1 MRAAVL
7 TEFNKDWELK
17 TVPDPRPAP
26 GQVLIR
32 IHASGM
38 CGTDLHAHHGHLGA
52 KPPIILGHEP
62 AGEIVELGAG
72 VLDLKVGD
80 RVGVFWNQKGDG
92 RCPVCQAGRP
102 DRCPNVQSWMQLGG
116 ANSELMLAWASGCA
130 LIPDRLSYE
139 LAAPLFCGGYT
150 VMSGLRNGDPKP
162 GERVAVLGM
171 GGLGH
176 MALQLSKAV
185 GLETFA
191 VTGQADKKAELME
204 FGADEVLLAGDDPGK
219 ALQAAGGADVILSTT
234 NSTKQISAAFAGLRP
249 QGRFVNMGV
258 PDGPLVINPML
269 LLSGQRQLR
278 GSAQDERSDLFETLN
293 LAAAGKVK
301 PKIELYPLARA
312 NEVRERLEAG
322 KVRYRAVLQHAT

>member
-7 TEFNKDWELK
+7 TAFNEDWQFQTL
-17 TVPDPRPAP
+17 PDPRPAA

-38 CGTDLHAHHGHLGA
+38 CGTDLHAHHGHLGG
-52 KPPIILGHEP
+52 KTPMVLGHEP

-92 RCPVCQAGRP
+92 RCAVCQAGRP
-102 DRCPNVQSWMQLGG
+102 DRCRNAQSWMHLGG
-116 ANSELMLAWASGCA
+116 ANSELMLAWATGCA
-130 LIPDRLSYE
+130 LIPDGLSYE

-176 MALQLSKAV
+176 MALQLGKAL

-191 VTGQADKKAELME
+191 ITGQADKRAELME
-204 FGADEVLLAGDDPGK
+204 FGADEVLLSGDDPGK
-219 ALQAAGGADVILSTT
+219 ALQDAGGADVILSTT
-234 NSTKQISAAFAGLRP
+234 NSAKQIASAFPGLRP

-258 PDGPLVINPML
+258 PDGPLVINPMHL
-269 LLSGQRQLR
+269 MWGQRQLR
-278 GSAQDERSDLFETLN
+278 GSSQDERSDLFETLT
-293 LAAAGKVK
+293 LAAAGKLK
-301 PKIELYPLARA
+301 PKLELYPLARA
-312 NEVRERLEAG
+312 NEVRERLQAG
-322 KVRYRAVLQHAT
+322 KVRYRAVLQHAV